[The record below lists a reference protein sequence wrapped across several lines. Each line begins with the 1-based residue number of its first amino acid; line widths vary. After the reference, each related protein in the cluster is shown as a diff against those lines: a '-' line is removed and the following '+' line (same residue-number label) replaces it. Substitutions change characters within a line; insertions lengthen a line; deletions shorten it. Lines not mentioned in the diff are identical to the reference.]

1 MGMFDQARRW
11 WQEYTGEDETPLDGD
26 TPAWVVSLGLLG
38 AVLLVL
44 AVAGLGVMPR
54 SVTQVTVRASARPEQ
69 SGRAPELPT
78 HVSRLIAHP
87 LSH

>member
-1 MGMFDQARRW
+1 MSDSIFM
-11 WQEYTGEDETPLDGD
+11 
-26 TPAWVVSLGLLG
+26 LGLCLPPTVVALG
-38 AVLLVL
+38 FLALLLPV
-44 AVAGLGVMPR
+44 R